1 MLWWFFKTSG
11 SRSKCNISGM
21 WYWLIGLKAAVYG
34 KTLPNVLLLQGTI
47 AMKRILYFKKNVI
60 FIKNET
66 KDFCFHSRFF
76 IFTLVNFFTGPEN
89 VLRSYFKSP
98 LPLLNPWL
106 CPSPQLHIL
115 STTSNSWCW
124 IISSPVYCK
133 LSSME
138 YLPKEVCIF
147 CIHAILNSIL

>member
-1 MLWWFFKTSG
+1 MVQDPSAILVECDTDSLDLKLQYMAKHCQMSCCYRAQLQWKG
-11 SRSKCNISGM
+11 SC
-21 WYWLIGLKAAVYG
+21 
-34 KTLPNVLLLQGTI
+34 
-47 AMKRILYFKKNVI
+47 ILKKNVI

-115 STTSNSWCW
+115 STRSNSWCW

-138 YLPKEVCIF
+138 YFPKEVCIS